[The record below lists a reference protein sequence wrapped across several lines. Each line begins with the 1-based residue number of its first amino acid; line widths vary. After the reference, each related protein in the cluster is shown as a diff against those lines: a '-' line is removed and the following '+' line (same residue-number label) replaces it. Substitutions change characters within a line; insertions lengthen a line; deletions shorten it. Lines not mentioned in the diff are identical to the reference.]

1 MMKMIRVILT
11 CLLCCVFMAGAWGG
25 FGVSL
30 AAAAPEQKVKHEA
43 HPQDIKPRDSKA
55 EDGKD
60 KDSKD
65 QEKTKDQETG
75 GDDAHQDA
83 IRQDDIKNLIATL
96 EDDTQRAKFLDQ
108 LKLLVNEEKKEAA
121 DNPLAPLA
129 NGIGLRD
136 GVAEAGNRY
145 EDFLNRY
152 NLSSSFVH
160 QMLGSLMTILI
171 GVGLLLGVK
180 SLSYK
185 IIHKLDEQ
193 SQRIGLKLSRFNF
206 YTRVLQVVFR
216 IVICGL
222 MVFTLAKIWSITVLD
237 EFFESQ
243 PLRNFLGTAFTVLL
257 IAFFAAMIWEGIG
270 LYLSYVLK
278 KADDRN
284 QTRIKTLLPIIRNIV
299 LILFSILFGL
309 VLLSEIG
316 INITPLLAGA
326 GVIGVAVGF
335 GAQSMVK
342 DFLTGFTIILEDIV
356 RVGDVVNIG
365 GMGGLVEQITL
376 RKIQLRDFSG
386 TVCTIPYSQITTI
399 QNLTK
404 DFSFYVMDIGV
415 SYESDIGRVF
425 EVLRGVDEEMRR
437 DEKFAPLMLEP
448 IEIVGVDRFADSAVI
463 IKARLKT
470 LPIQQ
475 WTVGREFNRRMKIAF
490 DREGIE
496 IPFPQRMVRVVPSQ
510 TPEGE
515 KTGQKA
521 GQKNDLDDAA
531 LARFSD

>member
-1 MMKMIRVILT
+1 M
-11 CLLCCVFMAGAWGG
+11 
-25 FGVSL
+25 
-30 AAAAPEQKVKHEA
+30 AAPEHAAPSSNAAVSKDVLVSKDRAASDTHKSDTHKKLEQPSARSADQEQLQDP
-43 HPQDIKPRDSKA
+43 PQDQENNSNDDLTNNSGSADVVKQ
-55 EDGKD
+55 EDV
-60 KDSKD
+60 
-65 QEKTKDQETG
+65 
-75 GDDAHQDA
+75 
-83 IRQDDIKNLIATL
+83 KNLISTL
-96 EDDTQRAKFLDQ
+96 ENDAERTKLIDQ
-108 LKLLVNEEKKEAA
+108 LKLLVGEGKKEEAA
-121 DNPLAPLA
+121 NPLAPLA

-136 GVAEAGNRY
+136 GVAEAGNKY
-145 EDFLNRY
+145 EEFLNKY

-160 QMLGSLMTILI
+160 QALGSLIAILI
-171 GVGLLLGVK
+171 GLGLLLGVK
-180 SLSYK
+180 RLSYK
-185 IIHKLDEQ
+185 IIHKFDEQ
-193 SQRIGLKLSRFNF
+193 SQRVGLKLSRFNF

-216 IVICGL
+216 VIICGL
-222 MVFTLAKIWSITVLD
+222 MLFTLAKIWSITLLD

-243 PLRNFLGTAFTVLL
+243 QLRNFLGTSFTIIV
-257 IAFFAAMIWEGIG
+257 IAFFAAVFWEGIG
-270 LYLSYVLK
+270 LYLSYILK
-278 KADDRN
+278 KADDLN

-309 VLLSEIG
+309 VLLSEVG

-356 RVGDVVNIG
+356 RVGDVVNIA
-365 GMGGLVEQITL
+365 GMGGVVEQITL

-437 DEKFAPLMLEP
+437 DEKFVPLMLEP
-448 IEIVGVDRFADSAVI
+448 IEIVGVDRFADSAMI

-470 LPIQQ
+470 VPIQQ
-475 WTVGREFNRRMKIAF
+475 WAVGREFNRRMKIAF

-496 IPFPQRMVRVVPSQ
+496 IPFPQRTVRVVPSQ
-510 TPEGE
+510 ISSQNSES
-515 KTGQKA
+515 GQKH
-521 GQKNDLDDAA
+521 DLDDAA

>member
-1 MMKMIRVILT
+1 MIKKAHLIFCFLF
-11 CLLCCVFMAGAWGG
+11 LLY
-25 FGVSL
+25 GVLNPLSVG
-30 AAAAPEQKVKHEA
+30 AAALQDKHQNEA
-43 HPQDIKPRDSKA
+43 TPVNDMQVEKSESATDKTSNTPNGDGSPQ
-55 EDGKD
+55 ED
-60 KDSKD
+60 
-65 QEKTKDQETG
+65 
-75 GDDAHQDA
+75 
-83 IRQDDIKNLIATL
+83 KNLADSNSDLEDVKKADVKDLISTL
-96 EDDTQRAKFLDQ
+96 EDETQREKFIDQ
-108 LKLLVNEEKKEAA
+108 LKLLVGEQKKEEAE
-121 DNPLAPLA
+121 NPLAPLT

-136 GVAEAGNRY
+136 GVAEAGNKY
-145 EDFLNRY
+145 EEFLNKY
-152 NLSSSFVH
+152 NLSSSVIHQILGTVITFVIG
-160 QMLGSLMTILI
+160 LGLF
-171 GVGLLLGVK
+171 LGVK
-180 SLSYK
+180 KLSYK
-185 IIHKLDEQ
+185 VIHKFDEQ
-193 SQRIGLKLSRFNF
+193 SQKIGLKLSRFNF
-206 YTRVLQVVFR
+206 YTRVLQIVFR
-216 IVICGL
+216 IIISGL
-222 MVFTLAKIWSITVLD
+222 MLFTLAKIWSINLLD

-243 PLRNFLGTAFTVLL
+243 QLRNFLGTSFTVMM
-257 IAFFAAMIWEGIG
+257 IAFFAAIVWEGIG

-309 VLLSEIG
+309 VMLSELG

-356 RVGDVVNIG
+356 RVGDVVNIA

-415 SYESDIGRVF
+415 SYDSDTEKVF
-425 EVLRGVDEEMRR
+425 RVLRQVDEEMRA
-437 DEKFAPLMLEP
+437 DEKFATQMLEP
-448 IEIVGVDRFADSAVI
+448 IEIVGVDRFSDSAVI

-475 WTVGREFNRRMKIAF
+475 WSIGREFNRRMKIAF
-490 DREGIE
+490 EHEGIE
-496 IPFPQRMVRVVPSQ
+496 IPFPQRTVRVVAGHDANPLSTKQ
-510 TPEGE
+510 PKQEN
-515 KTGQKA
+515 KA
-521 GQKNDLDDAA
+521 DLENIILGAH
-531 LARFSD
+531 